1 MTEKTAKRIAKS
13 LEILSG
19 QNKINTSS
27 NNLSLDNIGR
37 KLIEQMPENKL
48 LCCKV
53 LNMIGDIGL
62 KQAKAIVDRHA

>member
-53 LNMIGDIGL
+53 LNMIGYIGL

>member
-37 KLIEQMPENKL
+37 KLIKQMPENKL

-53 LNMIGDIGL
+53 LKMIGDIGL